1 MNCIRMKIR
10 IIIVCLGWLFVISC
24 GNSTNGNSPS
34 QMQEGEDN
42 QFVECPIC
50 NKTGI
55 CHYIIEDKEST
66 CVGCSG
72 KGLCDTVVANKI
84 LQAQKTVSELCQSL
98 YAECSSPIS
107 PAKNNTG
114 ICLKRIREANKIL
127 HNMELHYEHTNDTIE
142 RVYIPI
148 LIGPLKECI
157 GICEKKWE

>member
-1 MNCIRMKIR
+1 MKIR
-10 IIIVCLGWLFVISC
+10 IIIVSLGLVFVSC
-24 GNSTNGNSPS
+24 GNSTNSNSPS
-34 QMQEGEDN
+34 QKLEGEET
-42 QFVECPIC
+42 QFVECPMC

-55 CHYIIEDKEST
+55 CYYIDDKDST
-66 CVGCSG
+66 CIGCSG
-72 KGLCDTVVANKI
+72 KGLCDTIVANKI

-142 RVYIPI
+142 RAYLPL
-148 LIGPLKECI
+148 LIVRLKECI
-157 GICEKKWE
+157 GLYEKKWGLLIN